1 MTHQA
6 RTLIERA
13 DRVIPGACFGY
24 TRIPDADAFVASH
37 GRGSRLFSTDGAELV
52 DYTLG
57 SGPLLIGH
65 AHPRVTEALAAQ
77 AAKGT
82 HFYAMNEPAIELA
95 ELIVS
100 SVPNVEAVK
109 FCADGSQATF
119 FAMRL
124 ARAATGRETV
134 MKFAGA
140 YHGHHDYA
148 LPSFPGTP
156 GDRGA
161 VGADYE
167 GIPSGATEKIV
178 VAGFNDLDSAREVAR
193 AHREDLAAIIVEP
206 VQRSLPPAPG
216 FLQGLRE
223 LADETGA
230 LLIFDEVVT
239 GFRLSRGGAQELYGV
254 RADLVA
260 LGKAVGGGTAIGAV
274 AASRDLLDYLV
285 PETPG
290 AQQRA
295 FMSGTLNGNP
305 LGAAAGLALLRE
317 LDESQGREAI
327 ASHVSELTSGLRRLA
342 SEKGISIELVGP
354 DVFFDVVF
362 RPSEPIV
369 DLRSYLASDRAASVT
384 FGAEMLRRG
393 IYVVPGAKFYVSS
406 VHTSADAQR
415 FLEAADGALD
425 VVASTHSVNLERSK
439 VSS

>member
-1 MTHQA
+1 MNGA
-6 RTLIERA
+6 DASPVDRA

-24 TRIPDADAFVASH
+24 TRIPDEDAFVASH
-37 GRGSRLFSTDGAELV
+37 GRGSRIFTTAETELV

-57 SGPLLIGH
+57 SGPLLVGH
-65 AHPRVTEALAAQ
+65 AHPRVTRAIAEQ

-82 HFYAMNEPAIELA
+82 HFYAMNEPAISLA
-95 ELIVS
+95 ELIVE
-100 SVPNVEAVK
+100 SVPRVEAVK

-148 LPSFPGTP
+148 LPSFPGVP
-156 GDRGA
+156 EDRGA
-161 VGADYE
+161 VGADSL
-167 GIPSGATEKIV
+167 GIPAGATEKIV
-178 VAGFNDLDSAREVAR
+178 VAGFNDLVSAQDMAR
-193 AHREDLAAIIVEP
+193 AHRGDLAAIIVEP

-239 GFRLSRGGAQELYGV
+239 GFRLSRGGAQERYGV
-254 RADLVA
+254 HADLVA
-260 LGKAVGGGTAIGAV
+260 LGKAVGGGTAVGAV
-274 AASRDLLDYLV
+274 AASRELIEYLV
-285 PETPG
+285 PGSPG
-290 AQQRA
+290 ASQRS

-317 LDESQGREAI
+317 LDEARGREAI
-327 ASHVSELTSGLRRLA
+327 AAHVAEVSAGLRDLA
-342 SEKGISIELVGP
+342 QSKSIALDLVGP

-362 RPSEPIV
+362 APREPVV
-369 DLRSYLASDRAASVT
+369 DLASYLSSDRAAST
-384 FGAEMLRRG
+384 RFGAEMLHRG

-406 VHTSADAQR
+406 AHTSADAER
-415 FLEAADGALD
+415 FLAAADAALD
-425 VVASTHSVNLERSK
+425 VVASVHDVAQ
-439 VSS
+439 